1 MLVWLKI
8 AAIYLA
14 ACALLALF
22 IGPMIAYGNKDIRYR
37 AFDDI
42 PAETA
47 QTPATAVAGQSTIKC
62 AAASPSNHPVGIIHP
77 PPYGA
82 ACCLL

>member
-22 IGPMIAYGNKDIRYR
+22 IGPMIAYGNKTSDT
-37 AFDDI
+37 
-42 PAETA
+42 EH
-47 QTPATAVAGQSTIKC
+47 STTYQRKRRRRRQRR
-62 AAASPSNHPVGIIHP
+62 SRVSQPLSVQQPLRVGIIHP
-77 PPYGA
+77 PPYGT